1 MLADL
6 RDYLAR
12 SVVASLR
19 DLTLH
24 FDTAPDAIR
33 DMLGVWLRKGRVRRV
48 DPTTIAAPGC
58 SSGACSGCSRCAD
71 PATEAEL
78 YAWVDPGSAPQPAS
92 RRIIALRPDP
102 A

>member
-6 RDYLAR
+6 RDYLACR
-12 SVVASLR
+12 GVASLR
-19 DLTLH
+19 DLALH
-24 FDTAPDAIR
+24 FDAAPDAMR

-48 DPTTIAAPGC
+48 DPATAAAPGC
-58 SSGACSGCSRCAD
+58 PGGACAGCSRCAD

-78 YAWVDPGSAPQPAS
+78 YAWVDPGAAPLPAS
-92 RRIIALRPDP
+92 RRIVAFRPDR

>member
-12 SVVASLR
+12 RQVASVR
-19 DLTLH
+19 DLALH
-24 FDTAPDAIR
+24 FDAAPDAMR
-33 DMLGVWLRKGRVRRV
+33 DMLDVWLRKGRVRRV
-48 DPTTIAAPGC
+48 DPTTVAAPGC
-58 SSGACSGCSRCAD
+58 SSGACATCSRCAD
-71 PATEAEL
+71 LATEAEL

-92 RRIIALRPDP
+92 RRIIALRTDP